1 MPAPGELKRRK
12 KTKNPFRWI
21 KEKIL
26 DPVFKKLK
34 PHIQNFLKTKF
45 GSSMKKF
52 VHWLNESV
60 IQQDKYGLMNAI
72 KSVVPG
78 GQYLDQALKI
88 AGNLADKADYD
99 KVGQFIEKLIYQ
111 SDKQDKVIK
120 DFAAKYEDT
129 TVGKMMKESE
139 KLRERTSTEFIQP
152 AIQENMRALRPK
164 HPVVDSP
171 VEVKIQPSR
180 RPNPVEENE
189 EGEEGEDSTLTKNQR
204 VAMNI
209 FGKPI
214 N

>member
-26 DPVFKKLK
+26 DPVMKKLK
-34 PHIQNFLKTKF
+34 PHIQDFLKTKF

-52 VHWLNESV
+52 VHWLNDSV

-72 KSVVPG
+72 KSVVPY

-88 AGNLADKADYD
+88 AGNLADKADYS
-99 KVGQFIEKLIYQ
+99 KVGQFIEKLVYQ
-111 SDKQDKVIK
+111 SDKQDKVIQE
-120 DFAAKYEDT
+120 FANYEDT
-129 TVGKMMKESE
+129 LVGKAMKETE
-139 KLRERTSTEFIQP
+139 KIQNRANTEFIKP
-152 AIQENMRALRPK
+152 AIQENERVLQQKQSFTTA
-164 HPVVDSP
+164 
-171 VEVKIQPSR
+171 IQEANR
-180 RPNPVEENE
+180 MNQTEQNEDEEE
-189 EGEEGEDSTLTKNQR
+189 QGLTKNQR
-204 VAMNI
+204 TERKL

>member
-26 DPVFKKLK
+26 DPVMKKLK
-34 PHIQNFLKTKF
+34 PHIQDFLKTKF

-52 VHWLNESV
+52 VHWLNDSV

-72 KSVVPG
+72 KSVVPY

-88 AGNLADKADYD
+88 AGNLADKADYS
-99 KVGQFIEKLIYQ
+99 KVGQFIEKLVYQ
-111 SDKQDKVIK
+111 SDKQDKVIQE
-120 DFAAKYEDT
+120 FANYEDT
-129 TVGKMMKESE
+129 LVGKAMKETE
-139 KLRERTSTEFIQP
+139 KIQNRANTEFIKP
-152 AIQENMRALRPK
+152 AIQENERVLQQKQSFTTA
-164 HPVVDSP
+164 
-171 VEVKIQPSR
+171 IQEANR
-180 RPNPVEENE
+180 MNQIEQNEDEEE
-189 EGEEGEDSTLTKNQR
+189 QGLTKNQR
-204 VAMNI
+204 TERKL

>member
-26 DPVFKKLK
+26 DPVMKKLK
-34 PHIQNFLKTKF
+34 PHIQDFLKTKF

-52 VHWLNESV
+52 VHWLNDSV

-72 KSVVPG
+72 KSVVPY

-88 AGNLADKADYD
+88 AGNLADKADYS
-99 KVGQFIEKLIYQ
+99 KVGQFIEKLVYQ
-111 SDKQDKVIK
+111 SDKQDKVIQE
-120 DFAAKYEDT
+120 FANYEDT
-129 TVGKMMKESE
+129 LVGKAMKETE
-139 KLRERTSTEFIQP
+139 KIQNRANTEFIKP
-152 AIQENMRALRPK
+152 AIQENERVLQQKQSFTTA
-164 HPVVDSP
+164 
-171 VEVKIQPSR
+171 IQEANR
-180 RPNPVEENE
+180 MNQIEQNEDDEEQ
-189 EGEEGEDSTLTKNQR
+189 GLTKNQR
-204 VAMNI
+204 TERKL